1 MNYLLDEDDV
11 PAHAEREFTLSTG
24 SILGIFFGLVLLCGL
39 FFGFGYS
46 VGSHRPAP
54 LAQASPNAP
63 AAANFNA
70 FKPAAGLT
78 AGAAGTVPPPPHPAA
93 AIAPSASSAS
103 APVSSTKAVTG
114 SLSPAPTPAP
124 IVRVP
129 PATPAHPAPVA
140 SAPVASAPV
149 PTANGTFLVQVAA
162 VSHQQDSALL
172 MNALRIKGYAPSA
185 FLEADKLI
193 HVQLGPYSTRHDAE
207 IMRQR
212 LVADGYSPIIK

>member
-1 MNYLLDEDDV
+1 MNYLLDEDDI

-46 VGSHRPAP
+46 VGSHRSAP
-54 LAQASPNAP
+54 PEQASQSAP
-63 AAANFNA
+63 VPTNFSA
-70 FKPAAGLT
+70 FKPSAGLP
-78 AGAAGTVPPPPHPAA
+78 AGTTSNVPPPPRPAGSIAPAVSNSANVVTGVKGTSGPPSPAA
-93 AIAPSASSAS
+93 TS
-103 APVSSTKAVTG
+103 
-114 SLSPAPTPAP
+114 AP

-129 PATPAHPAPVA
+129 PAQPSHAAAPPAPA
-140 SAPVASAPV
+140 APAPL
-149 PTANGTFLVQVAA
+149 PTPNGTFLVQIAA

-193 HVQLGPYSTRHDAE
+193 HVQLGPYSNRHDADL
-207 IMRQR
+207 MRQR